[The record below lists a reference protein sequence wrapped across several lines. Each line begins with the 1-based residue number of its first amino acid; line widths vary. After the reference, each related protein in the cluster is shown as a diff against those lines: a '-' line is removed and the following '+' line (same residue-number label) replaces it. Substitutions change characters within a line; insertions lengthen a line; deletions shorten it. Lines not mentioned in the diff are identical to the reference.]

1 MQKDYIQWRGDI
13 PFHVDNFRFYDIEV
27 FKEDFTITFKTIDYS
42 IDKQYVNDVKGL
54 KQYVDDH
61 ILVAYNNYHYDDT
74 ILRHII
80 RTNGDI
86 KEIKRLN
93 DLIINTPD
101 NDREMKMFIRKRY
114 PVEGNFKSIDVKNEI
129 VAGEK
134 KQWLSLKIIE
144 ANMGKS
150 IVESSVPFD
159 IDRKLTDEEMKE
171 VLEYNAYDVDA
182 VIDVYKEREQYFMN
196 HAGLVNQAM
205 ELGNVESWRTF
216 WHLYKRS
223 ETALVGIM
231 LENNKK
237 FEIDF
242 DAFDV
247 PDDVIRYWKTA
258 YKMYMDDIENY
269 TNTVATL
276 GVHSVRVGNAMFD
289 FSTGGAHGIN
299 MFKTIFDNSIRPIFE
314 PDIQSMYPTIMINYD
329 LLGEKTPY
337 YSDMKEERIRIKH
350 TDEARQQLLKL
361 ILNKTFG
368 AFGDR
373 YNKLFNPTIRFF
385 ICIKGQEILWHMAR
399 EYAKIGDII
408 QVNTDGVMFQ
418 DYKSGEVVEEFG
430 ELVQY
435 PTIEEINRKIEEY
448 HNVKLD
454 TPEIQKVIQPNVNNY
469 FASEVPDGTIL
480 KGKYASNNGKNYF
493 KDNNEHII
501 NLAAQRHLLYGEN
514 ISNIIKQN
522 VDNLELF
529 MYNNIISKKYEGIAF
544 FENNNEYMSQPFKD
558 NYSMLWKQLEKTD
571 GWKSLDPNKGQI
583 FDIFTNNIFM
593 CNKDMDDI
601 NWSEFKCETNKMY
614 DFSKFAGEWVKEN
627 YPHLQVPEK
636 LYKVEPK
643 DYYKEANVKYVMDG
657 RVSRSFAVIE
667 NKEIEYGVIRKIK
680 RDENGVAYHAFPSL
694 GQQAA
699 VFNGALDSE
708 EADII
713 KRNLDLQYYID
724 RTKDVVHAFLANDTK
739 GVFEK

>member
-1 MQKDYIQWRGDI
+1 MKKDYIQWRGDV
-13 PFHVDNFRFYDIEV
+13 PFHVDNFRFYDIEI
-27 FKEDFTITFKTIDYS
+27 FKQDFTITFKTIDYS
-42 IDKQYVNDVKGL
+42 IDKQFVNDVKGL

-61 ILVAYNNYHYDDT
+61 ILVAYNSGHYDDR
-74 ILRHII
+74 ILRHLI

-86 KEIKRLN
+86 NEVKRLN

-101 NDREMKMFIRKRY
+101 TDKEMKDFIRKRY

-134 KQWLSLKIIE
+134 KTWLSLKIIE

-159 IDRKLTDEEMKE
+159 IDRKLTEEELQE
-171 VLEYNAYDVDA
+171 VLEYNEYDVDA
-182 VIDVYKEREQYFMN
+182 VIDIYKEREQYFMN
-196 HAGLVNQAM
+196 HEGLVHQAM
-205 ELGNVESWRTF
+205 ELGNVEPWMTF

-223 ETALVGIM
+223 ETSLVGMM

-242 DAFDV
+242 DSFDV
-247 PDDVIRYWKTA
+247 PADVIHYWKTA
-258 YKMYMDDIENY
+258 YKMYMNDIENY

-276 GVHSVRVGNAMFD
+276 GVHQVRVGNAMFD

-299 MFKTIFDNSIRPIFE
+299 MFKTTFDNSIRPIFE

-329 LLGEKTPY
+329 LLGEKTSY

-361 ILNKTFG
+361 ILNKTYG

-385 ICIKGQEILWHMAR
+385 VCIKGQEILWHMAR

-418 DYKSGEVVEEFG
+418 DYKSGEVVEENG

-435 PTIEEINRKIEEY
+435 PTIEQINRKIEEY

-501 NLAAQRHLLYGEN
+501 NLAAQRHLLYGED
-514 ISNIIKQN
+514 ISDIIRNN
-522 VDNLELF
+522 VDKLELF

-544 FENNNEYMSQPFKD
+544 FENINEYMSQPFKD
-558 NYSMLWKQLEKTD
+558 IYSGYWKSISKVD
-571 GWKSLDPNKGQI
+571 GWKSLNREVGVIYDMFNQNLK
-583 FDIFTNNIFM
+583 M
-593 CNKDMDDI
+593 CNSITVHID
-601 NWSEFKCETNKMY
+601 WSDFTCETNKM
-614 DFSKFAGEWVKEN
+614 FEFASLARDYVIKK

-643 DYYKEANVKYVMDG
+643 DYYKEVNVKYIMDG

-699 VFNGALDSE
+699 VFNGSLDSD

-713 KRNLDLQYYID
+713 KRNLDLQYYSD
-724 RTKDVVHAFLANDTK
+724 RAKDVVHAFLANDTK
-739 GVFEK
+739 GVFNK